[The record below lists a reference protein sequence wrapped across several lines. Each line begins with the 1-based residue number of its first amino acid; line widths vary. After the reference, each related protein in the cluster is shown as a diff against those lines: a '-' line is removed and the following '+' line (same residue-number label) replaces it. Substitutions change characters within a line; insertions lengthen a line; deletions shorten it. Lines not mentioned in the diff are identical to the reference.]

1 MNISSE
7 AFAMHSCST
16 GASCGFT
23 VRSSPVRSVRC
34 VETKCSMPYL
44 WRTKCTLTQYGR
56 LPHFHDTSSLRIGEC
71 SARRMRR
78 FHAGVGSFVPAPMR
92 IVVRAASATSR
103 HVPITFR
110 NLRTVCAMASPY
122 LAVSSNTAES

>member
-1 MNISSE
+1 MISA
-7 AFAMHSCST
+7 AFAKHSCST
-16 GASCGFT
+16 VASCGFD

-56 LPHFHDTSSLRIGEC
+56 SIHFHPTSSFLMGEC
-71 SARRMRR
+71 SARSMRF
-78 FHAGVGSFVPAPMR
+78 FHLCDGSLLPSGIR

-103 HVPITFR
+103 QVPRILR
-110 NLRTVCAMASPY
+110 NFNDGFAFMPTL
-122 LAVSSNTAES
+122 